1 MSFLWRAKKGIK
13 KGNDQLSVIPIII
26 VISVGKAAT
35 LYLFFSLLSPAPGP
49 MLSKTLMFV
58 PIIVLLYSNI
68 EYGGRGVGGGNG
80 GYLAKEIEGLFFED

>member
-1 MSFLWRAKKGIK
+1 M
-13 KGNDQLSVIPIII
+13 II

-68 EYGGRGVGGGNG
+68 EYGGGGEVGGGNG
-80 GYLAKEIEGLFFED
+80 GYLAKEIEGLFLED

>member
-1 MSFLWRAKKGIK
+1 MPVKSHV

-26 VISVGKAAT
+26 VISVGKAPT

-68 EYGGRGVGGGNG
+68 EYGGGGGG
-80 GYLAKEIEGLFFED
+80 GGERGGF